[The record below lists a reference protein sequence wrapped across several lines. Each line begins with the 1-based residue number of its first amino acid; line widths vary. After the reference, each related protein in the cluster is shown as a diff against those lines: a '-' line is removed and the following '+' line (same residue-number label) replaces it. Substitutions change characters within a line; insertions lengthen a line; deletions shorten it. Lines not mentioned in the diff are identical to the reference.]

1 MNVCFIFTEETSEH
15 RMGSNSEVSWNMH
28 HRRFQENKTPCVES
42 EIFHSMVENTST
54 NHVQMWTAWAGSK
67 CVTSKKNIC
76 FEFMFWVYDKSR
88 IFLFCFEYTFPPL
101 LYSFMVLCDTWLG
114 VFVEHFAFDW
124 RFSFNFI
131 PLLHE
136 WNWKQIAFST
146 MEAYRFT
153 GCHKT
158 QVLCLALRFLTV
170 CIPTQNLPEVK
181 DNISLVLGSLFTPI
195 YQNIVWF
202 PQALFHKFGCSRTP
216 ESWKCAQKVLLGTYS
231 TELLSQWL
239 GNSTSVAG

>member
-88 IFLFCFEYTFPPL
+88 IFLFCFEYTFPLL

-170 CIPTQNLPEVK
+170 CIRTQNLPEVK
-181 DNISLVLGSLFTPI
+181 DNISLVLYLVPSSPPFIKTLFG
-195 YQNIVWF
+195 F
-202 PQALFHKFGCSRTP
+202 LRLFSTSSVAVGP
-216 ESWKCAQKVLLGTYS
+216 QKVENVHKKCFW
-231 TELLSQWL
+231 ELIQQSYCRS
-239 GNSTSVAG
+239 G